1 MAIVNKVTPETIERL
16 RGKVDFYMLRGILPV
31 ARRWPKK
38 PKPPYTALQAEGMAV
53 FSIACANMKR
63 ISPDMLLL
71 WQASS
76 EGKRSQWTDVWKGIF
91 MKYWK
96 LTGILPK
103 IALDHEVIEIGN
115 EFKVSWNILE
125 IFIDPLIPEKTYTM
139 TTTLILK
146 SDILLAPKPIYF
158 TLFDDSENRQVAP
171 FILFEK
177 RP

>member
-1 MAIVNKVTPETIERL
+1 MAKVNQVTPETIERL
-16 RGKVDFYMLRGILPV
+16 RGHVDFYMLRGILPV

-38 PKPPYTALQAEGMAV
+38 PKPPYTALQAEAMAV

-71 WQASS
+71 WQTSS

-96 LTGILPK
+96 LKGVLPL
-103 IALDHEVIEIGN
+103 IALDHEVIEIGDQ
-115 EFKVSWNILE
+115 FKVRWDTLQV
-125 IFIDPLIPEKTYTM
+125 FIDPVTPEVISELETLLIN
-139 TTTLILK
+139 K

-158 TLFDDSENRQVAP
+158 TLFDDEGNRQCSP
-171 FILFEK
+171 YILFEAK
-177 RP
+177 